1 MFTVSEKNELNER
14 LCGGCNV
21 VISTHK
27 SPDGDAIGSA
37 IALAQYL
44 VQRGCLCTIVVPD
57 GLPKNL
63 KWIPGADQI
72 LLYTENAA
80 EIRDAVANAEF
91 IFSLDYNDLS
101 RAGEIGPV
109 ISASNARKVLIDHHE
124 DPKQFADYVYHD
136 ATCCSTAQLVFDF
149 IDEFDDLNRID
160 LKIAIGIYVG
170 LITDTGSFRY
180 PSVNARTHEI
190 VSYLI
195 NAGLQHENV
204 HEAIYGENSI
214 NQLQLNGFAISERLE
229 LLQNGQV
236 AVMYLEKQ
244 DMERFKAEKGD
255 TEGLV
260 NKALSISG
268 VKLAAFFREDKGLI
282 KISFR
287 SKGDVFVNT
296 LAKDNFGGGGHKYAA
311 GGSSKLTMNDTLAAF
326 RTIVDEYV

>member
-1 MFTVSEKNELNER
+1 MFTVSEKNKLNER
-14 LCGGCNV
+14 LCEGCNV
-21 VISTHK
+21 VVSTHK

-37 IALAQYL
+37 IALAHYL
-44 VQRGCLCTIVVPD
+44 VQKGCLCTIVVPD

-63 KWIPGADQI
+63 QWIPGADQI
-72 LLYTENAA
+72 LLYTENEA
-80 EIRDAVANAEF
+80 EVKGAVESAEF

-101 RAGEIGPV
+101 RAGEIGPL
-109 ISASNARKVLIDHHE
+109 ISASNSLKVLIDHHE
-124 DPKQFADYVYHD
+124 DPKQFADFVFHD
-136 ATCCSTAQLVFDF
+136 AACCSTAQLVFNF
-149 IDEFDDLNRID
+149 IDEFDDLYRID
-160 LKIAIGIYVG
+160 MKMAIGIYVG

-190 VSYLI
+190 ASYLI
-195 NAGLQHENV
+195 NFGLKHEDV

-236 AVMYLEKQ
+236 ALIYLEKE
-244 DMERFKAEKGD
+244 DLKRFKAEKGD

-287 SKGDVFVNT
+287 SKGDVFVNA
-296 LAKDNFGGGGHKYAA
+296 LAKENFGGGGHKYAA
-311 GGSSKLTMNDTLAAF
+311 GGASRLNMNDTLSAF
-326 RTIVDEYV
+326 RTIIDEYV

>member
-44 VQRGCLCTIVVPD
+44 FQKGCLCTIAVPD
-57 GLPKNL
+57 DLPKNL

-80 EIRDAVANAEF
+80 EVKDAVANTDF

-101 RAGEIGPV
+101 RAGEIGPL
-109 ISASNARKVLIDHHE
+109 ISASNAQKVLIDHHE
-124 DPKQFADYVYHD
+124 DPKQFADYVFHD

-149 IDEFDDLNRID
+149 IDGFDDLNRID
-160 LKIAIGIYVG
+160 MTMAIGIYVG

-190 VSYLI
+190 ASYLI
-195 NAGLQHENV
+195 DSGLKHEDV

-244 DMERFKAEKGD
+244 DLDRFKAEKGD

-268 VKLAAFFREDKGLI
+268 VK
-282 KISFR
+282 
-287 SKGDVFVNT
+287 
-296 LAKDNFGGGGHKYAA
+296 
-311 GGSSKLTMNDTLAAF
+311 
-326 RTIVDEYV
+326 

>member
-14 LCGGCNV
+14 LCGGRNV

-27 SPDGDAIGSA
+27 SPDGDAIGSS
-37 IALAQYL
+37 IALEQYL

-57 GLPKNL
+57 DLPKNL

-136 ATCCSTAQLVFDF
+136 STCCSTAQLVFDF

>member
-1 MFTVSEKNELNER
+1 MFTESEKSELKER

-21 VISTHK
+21 VVSTHK

-37 IALAQYL
+37 IALEQYL
-44 VQRGCLCTIVVPD
+44 VQKGCLCTIVVPD
-57 GLPKNL
+57 DLPKNL

-80 EIRDAVANAEF
+80 EVKDAVANADF

-101 RAGEIGPV
+101 RAGEIGSL

-124 DPKQFADYVYHD
+124 DPKEFADYVFHD

-149 IDEFDDLNRID
+149 IDGFDDLNRID
-160 LKIAIGIYVG
+160 LKMAIGIYVG

-190 VSYLI
+190 ASYLI
-195 NAGLQHENV
+195 NAGLKHEDV

-244 DMERFKAEKGD
+244 DLERFKAEKGD

-287 SKGDVFVNT
+287 SKGDVFVNA

-311 GGSSKLTMNDTLAAF
+311 GGASRLNMNDTLSEF
-326 RTIVDEYV
+326 RTIIGKYV